1 MISICVTAGYVNIV
15 SQHYKSDVKL
25 LVLNSSEEGVY
36 RYKSTD
42 NLLLKGL
49 LCVYRNIQIVYISF
63 LGENKMGISFQ
74 H

>member
-1 MISICVTAGYVNIV
+1 MYFVAAEYVNIIL
-15 SQHYKSDVKL
+15 QHYKSNAKSL
-25 LVLNSSEEGVY
+25 ILNSLKGDVY

-49 LCVYRNIQIVYISF
+49 LCVYKNIQIVYILF
-63 LGENKMGISFQ
+63 LEENKMSINFQ